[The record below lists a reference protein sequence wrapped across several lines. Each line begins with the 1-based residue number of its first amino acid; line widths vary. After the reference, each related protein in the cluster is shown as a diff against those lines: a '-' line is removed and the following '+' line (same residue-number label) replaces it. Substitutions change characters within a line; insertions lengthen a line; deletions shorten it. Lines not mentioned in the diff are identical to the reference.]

1 MVGVGLLALHLFDQ
15 TYVFDEVNSKHR
27 GTEDTEAFNSTRT
40 ISVLKNRKLVRS
52 HGLASK
58 QRAQTVHPKMLVLS
72 ILLMQFLEPAS
83 ICFRLPVVSPHVY
96 LDQLLDDFFVF
107 RVIPKRDFKCRR
119 CLFKSL

>member
-40 ISVLKNRKLVRS
+40 ISVLS
-52 HGLASK
+52 HGMASK